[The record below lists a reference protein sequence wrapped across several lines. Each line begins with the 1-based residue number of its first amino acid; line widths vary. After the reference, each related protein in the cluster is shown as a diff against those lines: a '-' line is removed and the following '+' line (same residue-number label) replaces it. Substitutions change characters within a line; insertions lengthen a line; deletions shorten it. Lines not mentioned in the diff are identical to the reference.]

1 MIFSLY
7 NKFGAMNSPSI
18 WEAVKTGLE
27 YLGHTVVHHNDSA
40 DVAVIWSQLWAGR
53 MRSNQQVWQKFRGTN
68 RPVLVIEVS
77 AVRRGHSWRIML
89 NGNNEIPKMDNSAQR
104 FATLGWELRPWTHSG
119 ECIVIA
125 CQRPDSQL
133 WSLPVSTEAWL
144 DKVVGDIR
152 KHTDRPIVIRP
163 HPRKRLGRVPQ
174 GCTLTPP
181 LHITNTVDDFNF
193 NQAINNAWGVINFNS
208 SPGVNSVLAGVP
220 VFVDPTSPAAQV
232 GNHDFSLIETPKRPD
247 REQWAWN
254 LAHTEWTVS
263 EIEQGIPPVFGNV
276 SG

>member
-1 MIFSLY
+1 M
-7 NKFGAMNSPSI
+7 
-18 WEAVKTGLE
+18 
-27 YLGHTVVHHNDSA
+27 
-40 DVAVIWSQLWAGR
+40 
-53 MRSNQQVWQKFRGTN
+53 
-68 RPVLVIEVS
+68 LVIEVS
-77 AVRRGHSWRIML
+77 SVRRGHSWRIML
-89 NGNNEIPKMDNSAQR
+89 NGNNEIPRLDNSAQR
-104 FATLGWELRPWTHSG
+104 FAALGWDMRPWTYSG

-144 DKVVGDIR
+144 DHVVGNIR
-152 KHTDRPIVIRP
+152 KHTDRPIMIRP
-163 HPRKRLGRVPQ
+163 HPRKRLSRVPQ
-174 GCTLTPP
+174 GCTLVPP
-181 LHITNTVDDFNF
+181 LHITGTVDDFNF
-193 NQAINNAWGVINFNS
+193 NQSINNAWSVINFNS

-254 LAHTEWTVS
+254 LAHTEWTVT
-263 EIEQGIPPVFGNV
+263 EIKQGIPPVFGNV